1 MGLLALGFAQ
11 APALVPWGGALALAA
26 LFHGV
31 DESALGLF
39 LWAANLGLWG
49 LAFGEGL
56 GYLLLLLA
64 YGLALYDAYRILKN
78 RMKRALD
85 IGVRHYLAGLFFL
98 GLALLALP
106 FHPVAAALWFAL
118 GFVGLVVTGM
128 LYKILPFLVWTHRYA
143 KRAGKEKVP
152 LLKEMLPEGAGYL
165 AGGFGLRGAAFPLVP
180 LGGLGLRL
188 GRPSPPLRPLGGDA
202 AMTARNPLEAQAW
215 ALLEAVYDPELGLDV
230 VNLGLIYDLVVEP
243 PRAYVRMTLT
253 TPGCPLHDS
262 LGEAVRQAL
271 SRLPGVEEVE
281 VEVTFEPPGPW
292 LGFPRRPGGS
302 SGGGEPCAPGPGGR
316 AGA

>member
-1 MGLLALGFAQ
+1 M
-11 APALVPWGGALALAA
+11 
-26 LFHGV
+26 

-165 AGGFGLRGAAFPLVP
+165 AGGLLAFG
-180 LGGLGLRL
+180 
-188 GRPSPPLRPLGGDA
+188 
-202 AMTARNPLEAQAW
+202 
-215 ALLEAVYDPELGLDV
+215 ALLSPGSP
-230 VNLGLIYDLVVEP
+230 GRSGP
-243 PRAYVRMTLT
+243 
-253 TPGCPLHDS
+253 TPWAPF
-262 LGEAVRQAL
+262 
-271 SRLPGVEEVE
+271 P
-281 VEVTFEPPGPW
+281 TFTP
-292 LGFPRRPGGS
+292 F
-302 SGGGEPCAPGPGGR
+302 GR
-316 AGA
+316 

>member
-1 MGLLALGFAQ
+1 MLLARTRAVDLEGRRLLLEDGDVLPYRHLVVATGSLPSDLGVPGVGLLALGFAQ

-143 KRAGKEKVP
+143 KRALRKAERLWTQGVTFS
-152 LLKEMLPEGAGYL
+152 PEGKAEL
-165 AGGFGLRGAAFPLVP
+165 ARIVGRTLARLERALTALATGNRALAERVLAEYPEVLAEVEASREAHLRR
-180 LGGLGLRL
+180 LRDRVETRASTL
-188 GRPSPPLRPLGGDA
+188 THLDL
-202 AMTARNPLEAQAW
+202 LL
-215 ALLEAVYDPELGLDV
+215 LLEEL
-230 VNLGLIYDLVVEP
+230 NLGVN
-243 PRAYVRMTLT
+243 
-253 TPGCPLHDS
+253 
-262 LGEAVRQAL
+262 
-271 SRLPGVEEVE
+271 RLARLVEEIHKE
-281 VEVTFEPPGPW
+281 G
-292 LGFPRRPGGS
+292 
-302 SGGGEPCAPGPGGR
+302 
-316 AGA
+316 

>member
-1 MGLLALGFAQ
+1 MDLEGRRLLLEDGDVLPYRHLVVATGSLPSDLGVPGVGLLALGFAQ

-106 FHPVAAALWFAL
+106 FHPEAAALWFAL

-165 AGGFGLRGAAFPLVP
+165 AGGLLAFG
-180 LGGLGLRL
+180 
-188 GRPSPPLRPLGGDA
+188 
-202 AMTARNPLEAQAW
+202 
-215 ALLEAVYDPELGLDV
+215 ALLSPWFPWAVWAYALG
-230 VNLGLIYDLVVEP
+230 
-243 PRAYVRMTLT
+243 
-253 TPGCPLHDS
+253 
-262 LGEAVRQAL
+262 AL
-271 SRLPGVEEVE
+271 PHLYALWEVM
-281 VEVTFEPPGPW
+281 
-292 LGFPRRPGGS
+292 RR
-302 SGGGEPCAPGPGGR
+302 
-316 AGA
+316 